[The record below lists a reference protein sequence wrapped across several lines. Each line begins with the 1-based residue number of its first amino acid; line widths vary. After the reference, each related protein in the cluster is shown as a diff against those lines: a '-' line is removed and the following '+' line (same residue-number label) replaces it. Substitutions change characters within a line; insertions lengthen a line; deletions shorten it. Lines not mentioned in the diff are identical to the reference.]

1 MTINLPSDKTEL
13 CAARFHAAAA
23 AEHLFA
29 AYWSAGRNDDT
40 ARYLLTHAHER
51 FAKLAEVLGYS
62 VTRAPVDRGDA
73 AAHRARQMNAELP
86 ADQAEVL
93 KLKGM
98 I

>member
-1 MTINLPSDKTEL
+1 MTISLPHDKTDL
-13 CAARFHAAAA
+13 CAARYHAAST

-29 AYWSAGRNDDT
+29 AYWAAGRDDDT
-40 ARYLLTHAHER
+40 ARYLLTHAHEQ

-62 VTRAPVDRGDA
+62 VTRTAGEA

-86 ADQAEVL
+86 EATREVL

>member
-1 MTINLPSDKTEL
+1 MTISLPHDKTDL

-29 AYWSAGRNDDT
+29 AYWAAGRDDDT
-40 ARYLLTHAHER
+40 ARYLLTHAHEQ

-62 VTRAPVDRGDA
+62 VTRTAGDT
-73 AAHRARQMNAELP
+73 AAHRTRQMNAELP
-86 ADQAEVL
+86 AAQRAML
-93 KLKGM
+93 QLKGM